1 MTTRQLTR
9 ACHAAAQ
16 IAEITKRVT
25 PHTLRHSFA
34 THLLE
39 YRLSQLMF

>member
-16 IAEITKRVT
+16 MAEITKRVT
-25 PHTLRHSFA
+25 PHTLRHS
-34 THLLE
+34 
-39 YRLSQLMF
+39 LSKTSIFE